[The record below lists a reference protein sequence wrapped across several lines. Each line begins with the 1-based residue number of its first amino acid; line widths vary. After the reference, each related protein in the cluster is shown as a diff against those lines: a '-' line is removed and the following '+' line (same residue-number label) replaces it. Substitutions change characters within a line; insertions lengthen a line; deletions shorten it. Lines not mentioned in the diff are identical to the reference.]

1 MQKNILLQILFLVL
15 TLCFTGVDTVASVP
29 AHNISAEISVEADG
43 PQSGLYQNAELPDDE
58 QSHAVN
64 LCCLFVQTHAY
75 TPMLH
80 ISFILLKPS
89 LCIWQPPKK

>member
-1 MQKNILLQILFLVL
+1 MRKNILLQILFLVL

-29 AHNISAEISVEADG
+29 AHNISAEISAEANG
-43 PQSGLYQNAELPDDE
+43 PQSSLFQQADLTDDE
-58 QSHAVN
+58 QSNAVN
-64 LCCLFVQTHAY
+64 VCCLFVQTHAY

-80 ISFILLKPS
+80 KSFILLKPS